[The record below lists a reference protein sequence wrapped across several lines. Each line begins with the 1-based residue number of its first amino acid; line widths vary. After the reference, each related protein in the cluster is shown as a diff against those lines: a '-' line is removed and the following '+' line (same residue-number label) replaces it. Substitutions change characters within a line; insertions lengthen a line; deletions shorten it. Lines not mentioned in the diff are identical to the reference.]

1 MIALEDN
8 LVTFQIP
15 EQNTKLRYREII
27 KINGKK
33 YVDYA
38 KTWDLSPQKF
48 VSPVQV
54 EKQHIRSVFI
64 FGFKVQRENRRRPYL
79 F

>member
-27 KINGKK
+27 KNKWK
-33 YVDYA
+33 EVC
-38 KTWDLSPQKF
+38 
-48 VSPVQV
+48 
-54 EKQHIRSVFI
+54 
-64 FGFKVQRENRRRPYL
+64 
-79 F
+79 